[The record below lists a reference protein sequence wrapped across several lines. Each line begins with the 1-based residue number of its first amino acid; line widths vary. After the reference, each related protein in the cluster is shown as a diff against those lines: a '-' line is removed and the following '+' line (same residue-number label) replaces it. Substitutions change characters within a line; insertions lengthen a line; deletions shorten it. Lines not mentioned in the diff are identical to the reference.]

1 MNYGRAL
8 MSVLICASPYT
19 PQTGPIWACYLGL
32 DWVLYGRSHMGM
44 TVWDSYGSNMGVSI
58 WVTRI
63 HPTHPTLGP
72 YMIAIWSPHG
82 SFMGVSLCD
91 PYGSIMG
98 LSIMGPVCDVYGL
111 THMGLVFGPH
121 MGHLRVCPYEVGIL
135 APHGSIMSLSIW
147 TSPYTS
153 LTGPIW
159 ACFLGPTWVL
169 CGHVHMV

>member
-1 MNYGRAL
+1 MLVIVVITHRELPRVHDVDRLVTDAL
-8 MSVLICASPYT
+8 GHSSTLRESCPYEQARIHRT
-19 PQTGPIWACYLGL
+19 LGL
-32 DWVLYGRSHMGM
+32 YG
-44 TVWDSYGSNMGVSI
+44 
-58 WVTRI
+58 
-63 HPTHPTLGP
+63 L
-72 YMIAIWSPHG
+72 AIWSPHG
-82 SFMGVSLCD
+82 SFMGVSICD
-91 PYGSIMG
+91 PYGSITG